1 MGLSASVPSL
11 LFRLFAIGGS
21 PRRLTYSG
29 CNDALSWPRGERRP
43 SIPGISNLG
52 SAVPPRRAEKV
63 PLMRSH
69 LQSPMSLPTPTGIM
83 V

>member
-11 LFRLFAIGGS
+11 LFRLFAFGGS

-43 SIPGISNLG
+43 SISGISDLG

-69 LQSPMSLPTPTGIM
+69 LQSPVSLPTLTGIM